1 MKRIKLGDVVA
12 VISGDDK
19 GKRGKVMRIL
29 TDKNRVVVEGINQVK
44 RHVRATQMSA
54 GGILEVQP
62 SVVTVLADTQMSAGG
77 ILEVEAP
84 IAISKVMPIDPETD
98 KPTRVRCKEEDG
110 KKARIAKSGA
120 ALPTPQE

>member
-1 MKRIKLGDVVA
+1 MNRIRVGDVVA

-29 TDKNRVVVEGINQVK
+29 VDKNRVVVEGVNQVK
-44 RHVRATQMSA
+44 RHVRASQTT
-54 GGILEVQP
+54 P
-62 SVVTVLADTQMSAGG
+62 GG

-84 IAISKVMPIDPETD
+84 IAISKVMPIDPQTD
-98 KPTRVRCKEEDG
+98 KPTRISFKSENG
-110 KKARIAKSGA
+110 KKQRFAKSGA